1 MSLWTP
7 GGEHPVDRD
16 RSSGAD
22 QQAAEPSSGP
32 AVDILSALSD
42 EQRAE
47 FERLSPEEQEQA
59 KLMIA
64 QMAETRQRM
73 IETPAGMIVANHAM
87 GLYELAAI
95 HLSAEAPKLDE
106 AKVAIDALAGILDA
120 TGDRLGQDGQT
131 LRDALAQIQ
140 LAFVQVRAAVT
151 GNEADGEPEDGS
163 ADGSGDQG

>member
-7 GGEHPVDRD
+7 GGEHPVDRGG
-16 RSSGAD
+16 SSEPDPSEGAERD
-22 QQAAEPSSGP
+22 AGP
-32 AVDILSALSD
+32 DILAALSE

-59 KLMIA
+59 KLLIA

-73 IETPAGMIVANHAM
+73 VETPAGVIVANHAM

-95 HLSAEAPKLDE
+95 HLGAESPQLGE

-120 TGDRLGQDGQT
+120 VGDHLGPDGQT

-140 LAFVQVRAAVT
+140 LAFVQIRAAT
-151 GNEADGEPEDGS
+151 EGDANDAEGSPSESGN
-163 ADGSGDQG
+163 

>member
-16 RSSGAD
+16 RPADPPAD
-22 QQAAEPSSGP
+22 QAATPS
-32 AVDILSALSD
+32 ADILSMLTD

-47 FERLSPEEQEQA
+47 FEQMSPEEQEQA
-59 KLMIA
+59 RMLVA

-73 IETPAGMIVANHAM
+73 LETPAAVIVANHAM

-95 HLSAEAPKLDE
+95 HLQAQAPQVED
-106 AKVAIDALAGILDA
+106 AKVAIDALAGLLEA
-120 TGDRLGQDGQT
+120 VGEKLGPDGST

-140 LAFVQVRAAVT
+140 LAYVQIKAA
-151 GNEADGEPEDGS
+151 ADGGNAEPQDPS
-163 ADGSGDQG
+163 ASE

>member
-7 GGEHPVDRD
+7 GGEHPVDRGG
-16 RSSGAD
+16 SSEPAAGAPAD
-22 QQAAEPSSGP
+22 APSAGAGP
-32 AVDILSALSD
+32 DILDALSA

-47 FERLSPEEQEQA
+47 FDRLSPEEQQQA

-73 IETPAGMIVANHAM
+73 LETPAGVVVANHAM

-95 HLSAEAPKLDE
+95 HLGAEEPQLAE
-106 AKVAIDALAGILDA
+106 AKVAIDALAGVLDA
-120 TGDRLGQDGQT
+120 VESHLGPDGQT

-140 LAFVQVRAAVT
+140 LAFVQIRAAT
-151 GNEADGEPEDGS
+151 EGQAPAGGEPAE
-163 ADGSGDQG
+163 GDS

>member
-16 RSSGAD
+16 RSS
-22 QQAAEPSSGP
+22 QPSSEPGDTGGQGQGP
-32 AVDILSALSD
+32 DLLAALSD

-59 KLMIA
+59 KLLIA
-64 QMAETRQRM
+64 QMAESRQRM
-73 IETPAGMIVANHAM
+73 LETPAGIVVANHAM

-95 HLSAEAPKLDE
+95 HLGAETPQLTE

-120 TGDRLGQDGQT
+120 VGDHLGPDGQT

-140 LAFVQVRAAVT
+140 LAFVQIRAAT
-151 GNEADGEPEDGS
+151 EGGAASDDAAP
-163 ADGSGDQG
+163 QP